1 MENVDIVGIVKRAK
15 PKKIYSVSDLIELK
29 KQQEFIQKTTILD
42 LESKKSVI
50 DTIEFIQKL
59 VFSNSMII
67 DDNQTERQLI
77 RQYQRFDNWLNIV
90 DTAIKNEIMDMDKLR
105 YLQKRLNILRDN
117 TVHYLINKRINDVD
131 SKQKMLKREYIWNK

>member
-1 MENVDIVGIVKRAK
+1 
-15 PKKIYSVSDLIELK
+15 
-29 KQQEFIQKTTILD
+29 
-42 LESKKSVI
+42 
-50 DTIEFIQKL
+50 
-59 VFSNSMII
+59 MII

-90 DTAIKNEIMDMDKLR
+90 DAAIKNEIMDMDKLR

-131 SKQKMLKREYIWNK
+131 SKQKMLKREYTWNK

>member
-15 PKKIYSVSDLIELK
+15 PKKIYSVSDLIEFK

-42 LESKKSVI
+42 LESKKAVI
-50 DTIEFIQKL
+50 NTIEFIQKL

-77 RQYQRFDNWLNIV
+77 RQYQRFDNWSNIV
-90 DTAIKNEIMDMDKLR
+90 DAAIKNEITTESTIYDIPSALAVKN
-105 YLQKRLNILRDN
+105 YVNESFNALQGNLDEVSAL
-117 TVHYLINKRINDVD
+117 VGGA
-131 SKQKMLKREYIWNK
+131 Q